1 MKDQNF
7 TRTLTVNQTPEEA
20 FAAIN
25 NVRGWWSEDITGDT
39 DKMGSEWRYRYKD
52 VHLCHLKIEELTPN
66 KKVVWQVL
74 DNYFSFT
81 KNKAEWTGTKIVFDI
96 KTKGDKTE
104 VQFTHVG
111 LVPEEECY
119 AACSEGWST
128 YVNHS
133 LRDLIAKGEG
143 HPNVGKAMTNFERTL

>member
-7 TRTLTVNQTPEEA
+7 TRNFTVNQTPEEA

-25 NVRGWWSEDITGDT
+25 NVREWWSEDIEGKT
-39 DKMGSEWRYRYKD
+39 DKLGSEWRYRYKD
-52 VHLCHLKIEELTPN
+52 VHLCHLEITELIPN

-81 KNKAEWTGTKIVFDI
+81 KDKAEWTGTKIVFEI
-96 KTKGDKTE
+96 VKKGEKTE

-111 LVPEEECY
+111 LVPDYECY
-119 AACSEGWST
+119 SACSEGWSA
-128 YVNHS
+128 YVSHS
-133 LRDLIAKGEG
+133 LRDLIVKGEG
-143 HPNVGKAMTNFERTL
+143 HPNVGKAMTDFERTL